1 MTVELL
7 DYDAPSG
14 LEMLI
19 NWLIPL
25 GVEVGPNRP
34 SGDDLPYRMV
44 TVVGGS
50 DDKVT
55 DHGIYQ
61 VDDFASTV
69 GDAEAQSRLTRRRV
83 LALGPPLAPQRRVAM
98 SDGRLAYADS
108 VTTSQ
113 KPIWVEYGDDKIHRF
128 VSRYAIDLRMV
139 AV

>member
-1 MTVELL
+1 MSIELL

-14 LEMLI
+14 LELLI

-25 GVEVGPNRP
+25 GPDVGPDRP
-34 SGDDLPYRMV
+34 SQSDLPYRMV
-44 TVVGGS
+44 QVVGGT
-50 DDKVT
+50 DDKIT

-61 VDDFASTV
+61 VDDFARSI
-69 GDAEAQSRLTRRRV
+69 DEAEAQSRLTRRRV
-83 LALGPPLAPQRRVAM
+83 LALGPPLAAQQRVQM

-113 KPIWVEYGDDKIHRF
+113 KPIWVEYGDDNIHRF